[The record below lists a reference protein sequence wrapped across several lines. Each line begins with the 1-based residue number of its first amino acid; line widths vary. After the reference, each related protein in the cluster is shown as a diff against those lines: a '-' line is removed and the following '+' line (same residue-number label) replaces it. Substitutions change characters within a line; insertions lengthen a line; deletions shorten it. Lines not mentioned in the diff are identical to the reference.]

1 MIKLVLYCIGNI
13 IINLTQ
19 FERVNSELKQRR
31 YDFFFEVLG
40 NYLYSKS
47 IFYIHFMNSWEF
59 WTAGTIS

>member
-31 YDFFFEVLG
+31 YDFFRSFRELFI
-40 NYLYSKS
+40 L
-47 IFYIHFMNSWEF
+47 
-59 WTAGTIS
+59 